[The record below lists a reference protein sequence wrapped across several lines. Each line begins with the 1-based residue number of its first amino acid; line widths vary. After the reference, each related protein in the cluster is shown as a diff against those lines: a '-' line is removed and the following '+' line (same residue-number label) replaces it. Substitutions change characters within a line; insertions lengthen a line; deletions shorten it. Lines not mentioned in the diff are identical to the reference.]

1 MKQLIVAVTLL
12 SATLWAQSGSTPD
25 LPPKASPANGP
36 SYSQLYCSG
45 FVTRDAVP
53 RTNYVLGSKESP
65 HEDRFPGRTRLFLAG
80 PDLVE
85 GERYSIVRQVV
96 DPNRE
101 DSSPE
106 QRKGFAK
113 LGAIYEDVGWVTV
126 RKIEKGAAI
135 ASFDFACTTT
145 VPGDSIVPFREKPA
159 IDFRTT
165 DPAIPSFLAN
175 SPTVRGQILGARDFL
190 SILGAG
196 QTVYTDFGGV
206 KGAKP
211 GDYLYVLRGYTA
223 GDLNKIDRA
232 SERLPKGA
240 EDTSYKPAK
249 IKKGAQAAAPLHVL
263 GEILVI
269 NTTPD
274 SSTAIITRS
283 FAEIG
288 LGDFVEKEG
297 Q

>member
-12 SATLWAQSGSTPD
+12 SATLWAQSGPTPD
-25 LPPKASPANGP
+25 LPPTASPANGP

-80 PDLVE
+80 PGLAE
-85 GERYSIVRQVV
+85 GQRYSILRQVV

-106 QRKGFAK
+106 QRKNFAK
-113 LGAIYEDVGWVTV
+113 LGALYEDVGWVTV
-126 RKIEKGAAI
+126 RSVENGTAV

-145 VPGDSIVPFREKPA
+145 IPGDIVVPVREKSA
-159 IDFRTT
+159 IAFRTT
-165 DPAIPSFLAN
+165 DPVIASFLPNNHA
-175 SPTVRGQILGARDFL
+175 VRGEILGARDFL
-190 SILGAG
+190 SVLGTG
-196 QTVYTDFGGV
+196 QTVYTNFGSA

-240 EDTSYKPAK
+240 EETSYKPAR
-249 IKKGAQAAAPLHVL
+249 ITEREQAAAPLHVL
-263 GEILVI
+263 GEVLVI
-269 NTTPD
+269 GVNRD
-274 SSTAIITRS
+274 SSTAIITRA

-288 LGDFVEKEG
+288 LGDVVQKED
-297 Q
+297 